1 MAYEKT
7 VWQAGDTVTAAK
19 LNKLENGVA
28 MGGAVYIPVT
38 INEGEQTASINYSYN
53 EIAEIIN
60 EGATIIF
67 TIEINDGISFFYVSY
82 IAVESGSYLV
92 GTNEGP
98 VFYSES
104 ADEPLITSQG
114 DPSDLPSP
122 QGPGTV
128 L

>member
-28 MGGAVYIPVT
+28 TGGALYIPIT
-38 INEGEQTASINYSYN
+38 INVDEQMASIDYSYN
-53 EIAEIIN
+53 EIAAFIN
-60 EGATIIF
+60 NGATIIF
-67 TIEINDGISFFYVSY
+67 TMEVNDGISFFYVSY
-82 IAVESGSYLV
+82 MAIESGHYLV

-104 ADEPLITSQG
+104 ADEHLTASQ
-114 DPSDLPSP
+114 DLPSP
-122 QGPGTV
+122 QNPGTV